1 MKSEQEL
8 AEFYDRLKKE
18 LVETSLFPTKYL
30 YKFIIPSDEAKLEQL
45 KDVFKETSAEIST
58 RPSSNGKYTSVSVS
72 LTVKNPDEVIKYYKE
87 AGKVEGILSLW
98 RH

>member
-58 RPSSNGKYTSVSVS
+58 RPSS

-87 AGKVEGILSLW
+87 AGKVEGILSL
-98 RH
+98 

>member
-8 AEFYDRLKKE
+8 AEFYERLKKE

-30 YKFIIPSDEAKLEQL
+30 YKFIIPDDEAKLAQL
-45 KDVFKETSAEIST
+45 KDVFKETNAEIST
-58 RPSSNGKYTSVSVS
+58 RPSSNGKYIGVSVS

-87 AGKVEGILSLW
+87 ASKVEGILSL
-98 RH
+98 

>member
-1 MKSEQEL
+1 MKLEQEL

-30 YKFIIPSDEAKLEQL
+30 YKFIIPADEAKLEQL
-45 KDVFKETSAEIST
+45 KDVFKETSAEISI
-58 RPSSNGKYTSVSVS
+58 RPSSNGKYVGVSVS

-87 AGKVEGILSLW
+87 AGKVEGILSL
-98 RH
+98 